1 MRAITMNR
9 FGGPEVLELSDVPSP
24 VPGPGQ
30 IALTV
35 GAAGINFAETL
46 MRENRYAMPVP
57 LPTILGSEVAG
68 VVTGLGA
75 GVSGPRVG
83 TRVAAP
89 LFAAGVYAGGYAEE
103 AVIDAR
109 YAVPLPDDLSD
120 ETAVALMVQ
129 GLTALYLTRQA
140 PPAGKSILVNAAAGG
155 VGSLLVQLARRAGA
169 TRIVATAST
178 AAKRAFVLGLG
189 ADVAVDYTKE
199 GWADHARDAAGNGG
213 FDVIY
218 ESVGGETTLAS
229 LGALAPLGQM
239 VIFGAQ
245 NASGLN
251 LDAGRIGRLIFGNQS
266 VLGFALVPLLS
277 PERIQ
282 ADMVELF
289 DLVRAGDLRVE
300 IGRRFPLREAAEAHR
315 ALSGRGTTGKLVLL
329 P

>member
-9 FGGPEVLELSDVPSP
+9 FGAPEVLEISDVPSP

-30 IALTV
+30 IALKV

-68 VVTGLGA
+68 VVTGLGV

-89 LFAAGVYAGGYAEE
+89 LFAAGIHAGGYAEE

-178 AAKRAFVLGLG
+178 EAKRAFVLGLG

-251 LDAGRIGRLIFGNQS
+251 LDAGRVGRMIFGNQS

-282 ADMVELF
+282 ADMVDLF
-289 DLVRAGDLRVE
+289 DLVRAGDLKVE
-300 IGRRFPLREAAEAHR
+300 IGRRFPLHEAAEAHR